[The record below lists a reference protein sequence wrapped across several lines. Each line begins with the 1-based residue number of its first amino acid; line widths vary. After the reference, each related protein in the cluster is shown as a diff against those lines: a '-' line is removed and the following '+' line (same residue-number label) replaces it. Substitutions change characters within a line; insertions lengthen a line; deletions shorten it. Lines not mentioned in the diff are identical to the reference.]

1 MFGLGLDP
9 LIRNTQG
16 HSSVHKAAWR
26 GQRDVCVWLRDGAGV
41 APSAF
46 GVVDKNGYAPADIA
60 RLAGHG
66 AVQEWLVAAAAAVE
80 ERMEAKDI
88 PQEVKNSATRTGTRQ
103 QQQQQQCV
111 TMERRA
117 PPPSPPPT
125 LSTLPTDVAVLLL
138 SYLPPRDIARTTA
151 VIPVPRAAWCRS
163 LETLLH
169 TVPRQRIVE
178 ALVGGESSAPLA
190 QVYQAIALMLANGRD
205 DAARDRGK
213 SFSREF
219 SSLGIS
225 RSFGQSD
232 TQDQQRAALE
242 RIAEA
247 ERAERAEWAER
258 ADHGASTV
266 NATNDAATATNAD
279 GNDEGNEGKESG
291 GGACGADG
299 ADGAGGASTFGSIGR
314 ILDLEVQRAR
324 VQRAQRRS
332 MSQQM
337 SYYKSET
344 FRRNPRHNR

>member
-1 MFGLGLDP
+1 M
-9 LIRNTQG
+9 
-16 HSSVHKAAWR
+16 
-26 GQRDVCVWLRDGAGV
+26 DVCVWLRDGAGV
-41 APSAF
+41 APSAL
-46 GVVDKNGYAPADIA
+46 GIVDKNGYAPADIA

-66 AVQEWLVAAAAAVE
+66 AVQEWLVAAAAAGGEKV
-80 ERMEAKDI
+80 EAKYI
-88 PQEVKNSATRTGTRQ
+88 SQEVQNSTADLVRRPETGPPQ
-103 QQQQQQCV
+103 QQPPQQQCV
-111 TMERRA
+111 TMELLA
-117 PPPSPPPT
+117 PSPPPT

-151 VIPVPRAAWCRS
+151 AIPVPRAAWCHS

-178 ALVGGESSAPLA
+178 ALVGGELAAPLG
-190 QVYQAIALMLANGRD
+190 QVYQAIALMLANGHD

-242 RIAEA
+242 RIVEA
-247 ERAERAEWAER
+247 ERAERAER
-258 ADHGASTV
+258 ADHGATTV
-266 NATNDAATATNAD
+266 DATNGAATATNAD
-279 GNDEGNEGKESG
+279 ANDEGKERKESG

-299 ADGAGGASTFGSIGR
+299 ANGTSAFGSIGR

-344 FRRNPRHNR
+344 FRRNSRHDR

>member
-1 MFGLGLDP
+1 M
-9 LIRNTQG
+9 
-16 HSSVHKAAWR
+16 
-26 GQRDVCVWLRDGAGV
+26 DVCVWLRDGAGV

-66 AVQEWLVAAAAAVE
+66 AVQEWLVAAAAAGGEKVE
-80 ERMEAKDI
+80 DI
-88 PQEVKNSATRTGTRQ
+88 SQEVQNSRRTGTGQQQQQ

-344 FRRNPRHNR
+344 FRRNSRHDR